1 MQSERRKH
9 ELKSRE
15 FPSEYQES
23 LRIAIEICQGCAH
36 LHSLSIIHRDLKP
49 DNVLLD
55 SSNKTV
61 KICDFGVSRLMT
73 GNATSLAT
81 TLNAG
86 SPLFMAPELFSGV
99 DKDGNNVRCTS
110 KVDVFSFAIVFW
122 MILALDEPYKEKMT
136 IQNLSPLAFMKAIC
150 DGTRPDLSAVP
161 FELRNALISCWHDNP
176 NMRPTFAEMSKT
188 LSALRSGKRS
198 SSSNVSVSDGDGDD
212 NMEEKV

>member
-1 MQSERRKH
+1 M
-9 ELKSRE
+9 KSRE